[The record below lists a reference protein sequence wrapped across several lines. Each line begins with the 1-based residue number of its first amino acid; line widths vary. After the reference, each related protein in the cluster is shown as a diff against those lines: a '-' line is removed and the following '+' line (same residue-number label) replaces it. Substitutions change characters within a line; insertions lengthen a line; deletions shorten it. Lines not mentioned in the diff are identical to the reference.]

1 MKKIYSAS
9 NYDNAIIAFEKF
21 ALKWESRYGNVVKSW
36 RNNLPELTTFFD
48 FPQEI
53 RRLIYTTNVIE
64 NLNRSIRKITKN
76 KTSLPN
82 NKSLDKLVYLAITNA
97 ESKWSRPIGN
107 WGIILNQL
115 SIIFDLDNP
124 LDIV

>member
-1 MKKIYSAS
+1 MKKIYRAS
-9 NYDNAIIAFEKF
+9 NYNNAVIAFEKF
-21 ALKWESRYGNVVKSW
+21 ELKWEFKYGNVVKSW
-36 RNNLPELTTFFD
+36 RKNLSELTTFFD

-76 KTSLPN
+76 KASLPN
-82 NKSLDKLVYLAITNA
+82 NKSLDKLVYLAITNVQ
-97 ESKWSRPIGN
+97 SKWTKPIAN

-115 SIIFDLDNP
+115 TIIFDLDIP
-124 LDIV
+124 